1 MADNKNEL
9 SITFGENLRV
19 EAKVGDFTI
28 HTDQSVKNGGDASAP
43 EPFALFLASLGTC
56 AGLYVYRFCQK
67 RNIPTENVRI
77 TQRIIPDEVKKR
89 IGKVELDIEV
99 PPDFPEKY
107 HAAVVRAANGCAVK
121 KYLQEPFEIESRT
134 VVK

>member
-1 MADNKNEL
+1 MADSKNEL

-19 EAKVGDFTI
+19 NAQIGDFEI

-56 AGLYVYRFCQK
+56 AGLYVHRFCQK
-67 RNIPTENVRI
+67 RNIPTDGVRI
-77 TQRIIPDEVKKR
+77 IQRIIPDEVKKR

-99 PPDFPEKY
+99 PADFPEKY
-107 HAAVVRAANGCAVK
+107 HDAIVRAANGCAVK
-121 KYLQEPFEIESRT
+121 KYLQDPFEIETRT